1 MTSSSSVFYISAYI
15 KQKWRILCQMTIDHE
30 GRLALIYKRVSSKC
44 GDTDD
49 VTVQRAYVEIYT
61 FTLKLVMFGV

>member
-1 MTSSSSVFYISAYI
+1 
-15 KQKWRILCQMTIDHE
+15 MTIDHE
-30 GRLALIYKRVSSKC
+30 GRVALIYKRVSSKC

-61 FTLKLVMFGV
+61 CTLKLVMFGV